1 MKVVIRPRLG
11 GKTCDA
17 IKIAA
22 DTGSFIVCFNA
33 AEAARVADQAKRMG
47 ARIPYPLTFEQVMD
61 RQHLGLNIPG
71 LVIDNVEVWLYHL
84 VGVIP
89 IRAIT
94 ITAEEC

>member
-22 DTGSFIVCFNA
+22 DTGSFIVCFNE
-33 AEAARVADQAKRMG
+33 AEATRVYMQAKQMG
-47 ARIPYPLTFEQVMD
+47 ARIPFPLTFEQVMD